1 MEMKKTFLAI
11 AAIFAAFSLQASSRN
26 PGEVLAGIVPAP
38 QSVSAASGTF
48 KVKGANVSCDN
59 TLDAKTQKAVMKFAD
74 ALTCACGKNCSFA
87 VSMGLRSSA
96 DRGSV
101 KGIVFVPTS
110 GMGEEAYKIT
120 VGKKSVVV
128 EAASRAGFL
137 YAIQT
142 LKQMLPVAVY
152 GTEPAEKEDW
162 TLPCCMIVDTPR
174 YAYRGMHLD
183 CCRHIFTIE
192 EIYKYLDIMAAY
204 KMNRL
209 HWHITEDQ
217 GWRIEIKKYPR
228 LTEVGAFR
236 NGTQI
241 GKDRKSNDGVRYGGY
256 YTQDQVRDL
265 LAYADELGITIVPEV
280 DLPGHMQAALT
291 AYPELGC
298 AGSQPQPYEVWT
310 RWGISRQ
317 VLNVGKEETM
327 RFLEDVVSELAD
339 LFPSEYFHIG
349 GDECP
354 KDEWKTDPDCQA
366 KIRELGLVTDEKA
379 SAEQR
384 LKNYVT
390 ARIQKC
396 LAAKGKKVIGWDE
409 VLEGDL
415 QPGATV
421 MSWRGTKGGIAA
433 ANKGFDVLMTPNTF
447 CYLDYYQLKD
457 KDAQPLGIGG
467 YLPLSKVY
475 SFEPT
480 DGMTPE
486 VASHIKGVQANL
498 WTEYIATAEHLEYML
513 LPRMFAVSEVQWCR
527 PDRKDYDRFTRSVD
541 NHQSKILELLG
552 YNFCKTY
559 E

>member
-1 MEMKKTFLAI
+1 MKKTLLII
-11 AAIFAAFSLQASSRN
+11 AAALSAVSLQASSRN
-26 PGEVLAGIVPAP
+26 SSDVLAGIVPAP
-38 QSVSAASGTF
+38 QSVTASKGSF
-48 KVKGANVSCDN
+48 RVKGANVSCDN
-59 TLDAKTQKAVMKFAD
+59 TLDAKTQKAIMKFAD
-74 ALTCACGKNCSFA
+74 ALSCVCGKNCSYA

-96 DRGSV
+96 DKGAV
-101 KGIVFVPTS
+101 KGIIFVPTS
-110 GMGEEAYKIT
+110 GAGPEAYKISIR
-120 VGKKSVVV
+120 KNAVVV
-128 EAASRAGFL
+128 EASARAGFL

-162 TLPCCMIVDTPR
+162 TLPCCTIVDAPR
-174 YAYRGMHLD
+174 FGYRGMHLD
-183 CCRHIFTIE
+183 CCRHIFTLE
-192 EIYKYLDIMAAY
+192 ETKKYLDIMAIY
-204 KMNRL
+204 KLNRL

-217 GWRIEIKKYPR
+217 GWRIEVKKYPL
-228 LTEVGAFR
+228 LTEIGAFR

-241 GKDRKSNDGVRYGGY
+241 GKDRNSNDGIRYGGY
-256 YTQDQVRDL
+256 YTQDQVREL
-265 LAYADELGITIVPEV
+265 IAYADELGITIVPEV
-280 DLPGHMQAALT
+280 DLPGHMQAALSS
-291 AYPELGC
+291 YPWLGC
-298 AGSQPQPYEVWT
+298 AGSQPQPYEVWPV
-310 RWGISRQ
+310 WGISRQ

-339 LFPSEYFHIG
+339 LFPGEYFHIG

-366 KIRELGLVTDEKA
+366 KIRELGLVSDGKA

-384 LKNYVT
+384 LQNYVT

-415 QPGATV
+415 APGATV

-447 CYLDYYQLKD
+447 CYFDYRQLKD
-457 KDAQPLGIGG
+457 PDAQPLAIGKH
-467 YLPLSKVY
+467 YLPLSTVY

-486 VASHIKGVQANL
+486 VAAHIKGVQANL
-498 WTEYIATAEHLEYML
+498 WTEYIATPEHLELML
-513 LPRMFAVSEVQWCR
+513 LPRMFALSEVQWCR
-527 PDRKDYDRFTRSVD
+527 PDRKDYERLSKSID
-541 NHQSKILELLG
+541 NRQLKILDLLG
-552 YNFCKTY
+552 YNYCKSY